1 MKKKYDAIC
10 ILSNRLNQKGVLAK
24 KSKQRASLAAKIYKA
39 QHIKPIIL
47 VLGWNYRK
55 DCNITLAESFKNYLV
70 KNLLI
75 PHNKIYK
82 DRRPRDTIGEA
93 IFSFLKIKKLKK
105 IKDVCIVTHKSH
117 LKRAKFIFDF
127 IYNGKF
133 NVSFECVDEIVT
145 KNTQLNENKSLNKF
159 KKTFKCIKRG
169 DINEVLQIIVKNHP
183 NYNGE
188 NYKKFRLN
196 VFKT

>member
-1 MKKKYDAIC
+1 
-10 ILSNRLNQKGVLAK
+10 
-24 KSKQRASLAAKIYKA
+24 
-39 QHIKPIIL
+39 
-47 VLGWNYRK
+47 
-55 DCNITLAESFKNYLV
+55 
-70 KNLLI
+70 LLI